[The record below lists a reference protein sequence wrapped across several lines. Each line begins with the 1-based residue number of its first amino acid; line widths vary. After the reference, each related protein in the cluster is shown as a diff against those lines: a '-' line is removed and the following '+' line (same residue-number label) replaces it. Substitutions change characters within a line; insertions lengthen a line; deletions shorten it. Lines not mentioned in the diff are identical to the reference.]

1 MKIGIIGAMEVEI
14 SLLCEKIE
22 NLEAT
27 ALYNF
32 KFYQGNCANHEIIVV
47 LSGVGKVSAAV
58 ATTLLIDHYQPD
70 LIINTGTA
78 GGLQNVRVGDIILA
92 TEVRHHDVD
101 LTGFGYELGQQSQ
114 MPAAFIPAETF
125 RQKAEDLVQQ
135 KTGQAAHGLIV
146 SGDAFINDPEKFAWI
161 KENFPDAKA
170 VEMEAAAIA
179 QVCHQMNTPF
189 IIQRAISDI
198 AGEGNTQSFDQF
210 VKKAGAISAE
220 INLEFVKNL

>member
-14 SLLCEKIE
+14 SLLREKIE

-27 ALYNF
+27 TLYNF
-32 KFYQGNCANHEIIVV
+32 KFYQGNYGNHEIIVV

-114 MPAAFIPAETF
+114 MPAAFIP
-125 RQKAEDLVQQ
+125 
-135 KTGQAAHGLIV
+135 
-146 SGDAFINDPEKFAWI
+146 
-161 KENFPDAKA
+161 
-170 VEMEAAAIA
+170 
-179 QVCHQMNTPF
+179 
-189 IIQRAISDI
+189 
-198 AGEGNTQSFDQF
+198 
-210 VKKAGAISAE
+210 
-220 INLEFVKNL
+220 